1 MHRTHFKPNVA
12 YYSFKPNDTTH
23 HFQTTNYQMWNIHQL
38 IHVPYITRGNL
49 NEKEHSDNELLSK
62 STNSISSLFHA
73 IHCPKCN
80 LPNTKRNP
88 KKNPDTIHTKP
99 NKIKQ
104 HPDHQNSKNS
114 WKRKK
119 LRKIRNLSYQPS
131 RPEWKIPKPN
141 QTM

>member
-1 MHRTHFKPNVA
+1 M
-12 YYSFKPNDTTH
+12 
-23 HFQTTNYQMWNIHQL
+23 Q
-38 IHVPYITRGNL
+38 
-49 NEKEHSDNELLSK
+49 
-62 STNSISSLFHA
+62 STVQKA
-73 IHCPKCN
+73 IYPTQKG
-80 LPNTKRNP
+80 TKK

-131 RPEWKIPKPN
+131 IPE
-141 QTM
+141 